1 MIMKTNGEKQNNCEV
16 ENTVSLA
23 PNTKYEYT
31 KRKIVQDVEE
41 IGWYLESSN
50 ENLKT
55 ETDITTILTDLRNR
69 HSAILSQ
76 LEDLSNY
83 DGYSSW
89 REKESKELTDLVQKR
104 ISFIQNP
111 RSCSNAKKLLCRI
124 DGDCGFGCQFHRIVI
139 CLIISYATG
148 RTLLLDTQNW
158 SYSCDGKGLFEDI
171 FQPISETCSL
181 HRDYDISNSKIIE
194 WPGTNDA
201 EIVKFSFG
209 KHSRPK
215 FLPPMVPK
223 DLIDRIMRLHG
234 NPVLWWLSQFVKFL
248 WKFQPETQSL
258 LKESEKELGK
268 KAITVGIHVRRND
281 KIIENESKYYP
292 IDEYMKYAKKYFEQ
306 MEFKKKDEF
315 ITKQLFIAS
324 DDVNVFDEIRKKYPE
339 YKVLGDELRTRSA
352 SLMSR
357 FDYDSL
363 KYLITDIHML
373 SQSDYIVCTLSS
385 NVCKLAHSIQQQ
397 RFIDGSRRLYS
408 LEESWLNSGTLFTW
422 RHVQKSIYSHDAE
435 SSQQL
440 SFTVGD
446 YIFNITTRRDG
457 FAFGTNMKNNRSGVY
472 PTYKTIPVVQTYVFP
487 TYPNATF
494 HKLEYSSTNNKKN
507 MSSKTFLGNL
517 CRKQKDTCK
526 SFDADGNGYIEKS
539 ELLRHFSSND
549 TIHVYFNQMD
559 KDKDEK
565 LSIYEC
571 LTLIRTLG
579 YRMSSL

>member
-1 MIMKTNGEKQNNCEV
+1 MKINGEKQHICNV
-16 ENTVSLA
+16 ENTDSLA

-31 KRKIVQDVEE
+31 KRKIVQDMEE
-41 IGWYLESSN
+41 LWWYFESSN

-55 ETDITTILTDLRNR
+55 EKEITTILTDLRNR

-83 DGYSSW
+83 DGYNSW

-111 RSCSNAKKLLCRI
+111 RSCSNAKKLFCSI

-158 SYSCDGKGLFEDI
+158 SYSCDGKGIFEHI

-194 WPGTNDA
+194 WPGTSDD
-201 EIVKFSFG
+201 EIVKFSFGG

-248 WKFQPETQSL
+248 WKFQPKTQSL

-268 KAITVGIHVRRND
+268 TAITVGIHVRRND

-292 IDEYMKYAKKYFEQ
+292 IAEYMKYAKEYFEKE
-306 MEFKKKDEF
+306 EFKKKNKF
-315 ITKQLFIAS
+315 ISKQVFIAS
-324 DDVNVFDEIRKKYPE
+324 DDESVFDEIRKKYPE

-357 FDYDSL
+357 YDFESL

-397 RFIDGSRRLYS
+397 RFVDGSRRLYS
-408 LEESWLNSGTLFTW
+408 LEDSWLNSGTLFTW
-422 RHVQKSIYSHDAE
+422 RHVQQSIYSHEAV
-435 SSQQL
+435 SPQQL
-440 SFTVGD
+440 SLNVGD
-446 YIFNITTRRDG
+446 YIFNITTSRDG
-457 FAFGTNMKNNRSGVY
+457 FSFGTNMKNNRSGIY

-494 HKLEYSSTNNKKN
+494 HKLEYSSSSVKKN
-507 MSSKTFLGNL
+507 MSSNTYLGNL
-517 CRKQKDTCK
+517 CQKQKYKCR
-526 SFDADGNGYIEKS
+526 SFDTNGNGYIENS
-539 ELLRHFSSND
+539 ELLQHFSSND
-549 TIHVYFNQMD
+549 SIHGYLNQMD
-559 KDKDEK
+559 KDKDGK
-565 LSIYEC
+565 LSINEC
-571 LTLIRTLG
+571 LTLIRTFG
-579 YRMSSL
+579 YQMTSL